1 MRRSTP
7 TAFEPP
13 RSVGAAAPWGKE
25 WTAARVIEALEPL
38 VLPRRVERIKGV
50 LALRLKSVTVVM
62 DAPHDPHNGAA
73 ILRSCEAFGIQ
84 AIHAVERIEPFLVAR
99 RVSQGTERWVDV
111 IRHPSAADALSAI
124 KAQGFSLVVAH
135 PLGEL
140 LPADLRQLDRVAI
153 VMGNEHNGVCD
164 ELARAAD
171 HTVRVPMRGFVESL
185 NVSVTTALLL
195 EPTVR
200 DRSGDLSEQER
211 EGLLAR
217 ALFETVPRA
226 SEVLA
231 ALLPSSHRLGPGTAS
246 TTTRSSRKVTA
257 EDLDRSP

>member
-7 TAFEPP
+7 NAFQPAG
-13 RSVGAAAPWGKE
+13 SVSTTVPWGKE
-25 WTAARVIEALEPL
+25 WSAARVIQVLEPL
-38 VLPRRVERIKGV
+38 ALPRRVERIKSV

-84 AIHAVERIEPFLVAR
+84 SIHVVERIEPFLVAR

-111 IRHPSAADALSAI
+111 VRHPSASDALSAL
-124 KAQGFSLVVAH
+124 KAQGFALAVAH
-135 PLGEL
+135 PMGDL
-140 LPADLRQLDRVAI
+140 LPADLRQVDRVAL
-153 VMGNEHNGVCD
+153 VMGNEHDGVCD
-164 ELARAAD
+164 ELTRAAD

-200 DRSGDLSEQER
+200 DRIGDLSEQER
-211 EGLLAR
+211 EFLLAR
-217 ALFETVPRA
+217 ALFDTVPRA
-226 SEVLA
+226 NEVLA
-231 ALLPSSHRLGPGTAS
+231 ALLPS
-246 TTTRSSRKVTA
+246 
-257 EDLDRSP
+257 